1 LLYFA
6 FLELFGLILVRRFL
20 GHFHMDFFKGIMSE
34 CLVPF
39 CG

>member
-20 GHFHMDFFKGIMSE
+20 GHFHMDFFM
-34 CLVPF
+34 PF